1 VPVSRK
7 APRNATRFNDHCPVR
22 RVAQEVSEGPQRPKQ
37 LRPHLHSPIG
47 MKLMLCL
54 LALAVCVDAVAQQPG
69 TNPNQWVRQAIDHE
83 LQAEQQDTSHW
94 KFLLKNRKSNGNF
107 EVDQVVETAQ
117 GDLKRPLIINGRKLS
132 AKESDQRM
140 EKMLHD
146 QDALQ
151 KSQIDKNDDTA
162 KSQQMLKILPD
173 AFLFKYAERRGELV
187 ELSFSPNPKFKPPT
201 REAEVFHAMV
211 GNLWF
216 NTKDTRLQAIN
227 GRLNHEVKFGG
238 GILGHL
244 DRGGNFNVKQAE
256 VAPGYWELTV
266 LNVTMKGKALF
277 FKTIDVQQKMSRSG
291 FLEVSNQT
299 SAQQGAAM
307 LKQGSSQK

>member
-1 VPVSRK
+1 
-7 APRNATRFNDHCPVR
+7 
-22 RVAQEVSEGPQRPKQ
+22 
-37 LRPHLHSPIG
+37 
-47 MKLMLCL
+47 MKLMLCI
-54 LALAVCVDAVAQQPG
+54 LAVAVCVDAVAQQPG
-69 TNPNQWVRQAIDHE
+69 SDPNQWVRHAIEHE

-94 KFLLKNRKSNGNF
+94 KFRLRNQKSSGNF
-107 EVDQVVETAQ
+107 EVDEVVETAQ

-140 EKMLHD
+140 EKMAHD

-151 KSQIDKNDDTA
+151 KSLKAKNDDTA

-173 AFLFKYAERRGELV
+173 AFLFKYAERKGNLV

-211 GNLWF
+211 GNIWF
-216 NTKDTRLQAIN
+216 NTKDTRLQQIN
-227 GRLNHEVKFGG
+227 GHLSHEVKFGG

-244 DRGGNFNVKQAE
+244 DRGGDFNVKQAE
-256 VAPGYWELTV
+256 VAPGYWELTI
-266 LNVTMKGKALF
+266 LNVNMKGKALF

-291 FLEVSNQT
+291 FTKIANDV

-307 LKQGSSQK
+307 LNGSPQK

>member
-1 VPVSRK
+1 
-7 APRNATRFNDHCPVR
+7 
-22 RVAQEVSEGPQRPKQ
+22 
-37 LRPHLHSPIG
+37 
-47 MKLMLCL
+47 MKLLFCVAA
-54 LALAVCVDAVAQQPG
+54 LALAVECVAQQPS
-69 TNPNQWVRQAIDHE
+69 TDANQWVRHAIEHE
-83 LQAEQQDTSHW
+83 LQVEQQDTSHW
-94 KFLLKNRKSNGNF
+94 KFLLKNRKSNGDF

-151 KSQIDKNDDTA
+151 KSQKDKNDDTT

-173 AFLFKYAERRGELV
+173 AFLFKFAGRKGDLV

-211 GNLWF
+211 GNIWF
-216 NTKDTRLQAIN
+216 NTKDTRLQQIN
-227 GRLNHEVKFGG
+227 GHLSHEVKFGG

-266 LNVTMKGKALF
+266 LNVNMKGKALF
-277 FKTIDVQQKMSRSG
+277 FKTINVQQKVSRTG
-291 FLEVSNQT
+291 FSKVADDLSP
-299 SAQQGAAM
+299 QQGAAM
-307 LKQGSSQK
+307 LKGSSQK

>member
-1 VPVSRK
+1 
-7 APRNATRFNDHCPVR
+7 
-22 RVAQEVSEGPQRPKQ
+22 
-37 LRPHLHSPIG
+37 

>member
-1 VPVSRK
+1 
-7 APRNATRFNDHCPVR
+7 
-22 RVAQEVSEGPQRPKQ
+22 
-37 LRPHLHSPIG
+37 
-47 MKLMLCL
+47 MKLMLCV
-54 LALAVCVDAVAQQPG
+54 LALAVCVGAVAQQPG
-69 TNPNQWVRQAIDHE
+69 SNPNQWVRHAVEHE

-94 KFLLKNRKSNGNF
+94 KFLLKNQKANGNF

-151 KSQIDKNDDTA
+151 KSLKDKNDDTA

-173 AFLFKYAERRGELV
+173 AFLFKYAARKGDLV
-187 ELSFSPNPKFKPPT
+187 ELSFSPNPEFKPPT

-211 GNLWF
+211 GNIWF
-216 NTKDTRLQAIN
+216 NTKAIRLQGIN
-227 GRLNHEVKFGG
+227 GHLSHEVKFGG
-238 GILGHL
+238 GILGYL
-244 DRGGNFNVKQAE
+244 DRGGDFNVKQAE

-266 LNVTMKGKALF
+266 LNVNMKGKALF
-277 FKTIDVQQKMSRSG
+277 FKTINVQQKVARTG
-291 FLEVSNQT
+291 FGKVADDLSP
-299 SAQQGAAM
+299 QQAAAM
-307 LKQGSSQK
+307 LKHGPSGK